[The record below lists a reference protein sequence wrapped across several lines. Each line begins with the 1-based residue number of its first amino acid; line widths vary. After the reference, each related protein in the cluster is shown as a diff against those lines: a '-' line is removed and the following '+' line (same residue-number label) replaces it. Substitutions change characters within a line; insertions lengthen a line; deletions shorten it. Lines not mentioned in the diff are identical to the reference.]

1 MRKVFL
7 VFCIYIIPCISFGY
21 EHTKTQKPV
30 MAHPLKKY
38 KNALVWHQV
47 WFRGE
52 DWKWTVADCCPSCCS
67 QTLPKPKCI
76 REIDCYICPKCWAI
90 FTEKEWDDYNIERYY
105 WISWPQTDSPEEQKP

>member
-47 WFRGE
+47 WDGS
-52 DWKWTVADCCPSCCS
+52 DWKWVICDSCKSCHE
-67 QTLPKPKCI
+67 QVVPKPVCI
-76 REIDCYICPKCWAI
+76 REIDYYICPNCHGI
-90 FTEKEWDDYNIERYY
+90 FTEDEWDSYNIERYY
-105 WISWPQTDSPEEQKP
+105 WIGWPQTNSPEEQKP